1 MCLMQFF
8 TGSPE
13 TLMFIGCCKPGTM
26 SVATPGPG
34 SSLPHILHLRLQ
46 GLILQ
51 ALDVK
56 DKVAFSTCREMALWK
71 LALALRY

>member
-1 MCLMQFF
+1 
-8 TGSPE
+8 
-13 TLMFIGCCKPGTM
+13 M
-26 SVATPGPG
+26 SMAAPGPG
-34 SSLPHILHLRLQ
+34 NSLLHILRLLLQ

-56 DKVAFSTCREMALWK
+56 DREKIAFSTCREVQIILWK